1 MISPAASLGKGDY
14 NLHPQRISEM
24 WITIAVVWS
33 AFLAGFLLGAWW
45 SASRSIS
52 EMNEYYDVLSREFKP
67 LLDSNGREVAA
78 GGERSCRD
86 ASMQPRVSW

>member
-1 MISPAASLGKGDY
+1 
-14 NLHPQRISEM
+14 M

-52 EMNEYYDVLSREFKP
+52 EMKEYYDVLSREFKA
-67 LLDSNGREVAA
+67 LLDTSGREVAA
-78 GGERSCRD
+78 GGERSGRD
-86 ASMQPRVSW
+86 ASSQSRFVTEACRHSDESSARLSRTY